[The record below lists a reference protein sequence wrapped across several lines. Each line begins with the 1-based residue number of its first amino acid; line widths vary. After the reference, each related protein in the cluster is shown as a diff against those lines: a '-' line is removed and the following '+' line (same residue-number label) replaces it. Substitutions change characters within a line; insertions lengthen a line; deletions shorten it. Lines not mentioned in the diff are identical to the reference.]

1 MTDAAPATPD
11 DESPSNA
18 SPSIEQRPR
27 VLLVGSGD
35 RPNVAEQAEHL
46 KPRIEQYADV
56 VLTDLHFEHDLSQVD
71 ADLAVVL
78 GGDGSILSAARQM
91 GKRQLPV
98 IGVNLGKLGFLADV
112 QPSEFEQLM
121 PDIFSGRF
129 RVVEHLMLDCTVLR
143 AGKVI
148 RRQLGLNEMAVLG
161 GPPYSILNIDL
172 YVDAELATT
181 YSCDGLIVS
190 TPVGSTA
197 HSLSA
202 GGPILRKNLQAFV
215 ISAISPHTLTVR
227 PVVDTAD
234 RVYEVVVQDPTA
246 ATSVVVDGQVLC
258 PITIEDRVRIV
269 RAESSFKLI
278 EVRGHTYYRTLREKL
293 GWGGDIVERSRRGE
307 TQQDE
312 LKRSQR
318 KRGKDKPQ

>member
-1 MTDAAPATPD
+1 
-11 DESPSNA
+11 
-18 SPSIEQRPR
+18 
-27 VLLVGSGD
+27 
-35 RPNVAEQAEHL
+35 
-46 KPRIEQYADV
+46 
-56 VLTDLHFEHDLSQVD
+56 
-71 ADLAVVL
+71 
-78 GGDGSILSAARQM
+78 
-91 GKRQLPV
+91 V

-112 QPSEFEQLM
+112 HPDEFEQFL
-121 PDIFSGRF
+121 PDVCVGKC
-129 RVVEHLMLDCTVLR
+129 RVVEHLMLDCTVIR
-143 AGKVI
+143 RGEVM

-215 ISAISPHTLTVR
+215 ISPISPHTLTVR

-246 ATSVVVDGQVLC
+246 ATSVVVDGRVVS
-258 PITIEDRVRIV
+258 PMTADDRVRIV
-269 RAESSFKLI
+269 RAQPTFKLV

-293 GWGGDIVERSRRGE
+293 GWGGEIRERSERR
-307 TQQDE
+307 
-312 LKRSQR
+312 KNHS
-318 KRGKDKPQ
+318 